1 MGVWGALK
9 CSCSCRRV
17 LIVFNLWIEV
27 WHGAADTAGNN
38 IDVAVDL
45 SVIRRLE
52 VPCMNPPGDARD
64 RGQSGSKK
72 SECPA
77 RKGPS
82 LRFRGARFHCPG
94 LEYLSSLALHG

>member
-17 LIVFNLWIEV
+17 LIVFDLWIEV
-27 WHGAADTAGNN
+27 SHGAADPAGNN

-45 SVIRRLE
+45 SIIRRLE
-52 VPCMNPPGDARD
+52 VPCMKPPGDAGN

-77 RKGPS
+77 RKGLS
-82 LRFRGARFHCPG
+82 LRFLGARFHCPDP
-94 LEYLSSLALHG
+94 EYLSHLALHG